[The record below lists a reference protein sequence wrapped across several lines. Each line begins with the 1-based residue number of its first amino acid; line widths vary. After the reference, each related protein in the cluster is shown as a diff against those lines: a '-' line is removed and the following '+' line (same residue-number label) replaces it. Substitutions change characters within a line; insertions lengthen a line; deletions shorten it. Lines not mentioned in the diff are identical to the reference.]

1 MPTVL
6 QDLAFERDRLRD
18 RNFPHLYSISDKN
31 KPEENTMQILAFL
44 DVGEETVRQA
54 AETPYLFSD

>member
-6 QDLAFERDRLRD
+6 QYLAFERDRHRD

-31 KPEENTMQILAFL
+31 KPEENTMKILEFL
-44 DVGEETVRQA
+44 VVGEEKARQT